1 MVENLQTQTPELNDI
16 HSNDEY
22 IIEMRNITKVFPGV
36 KANDNVSLTL
46 RKGEIHALL
55 DRKSVV

>member
-46 RKGEIHALL
+46 RKGEIQIGRAH
-55 DRKSVV
+55 V